1 MKKIVNYT
9 HVGEIL
15 LDELIARNLT
25 QIWLVKEAKIPKT
38 IISDIINGKRSV
50 NAKYAL
56 KLESALKIDAEF
68 WLNAQSNYELA
79 KLRSKKEVTM
89 SNNKQTAVQWL
100 EQEFIA
106 LQNYSVNELGLI
118 EKAKEMEKK
127 QIEDAYNKG
136 EFNDGFVV
144 VEDYYN
150 EIYGK

>member
-68 WLNAQSNYELA
+68 WLNAQSNYALA
-79 KLRSKKEVTM
+79 KLRSKKEVT
-89 SNNKQTAVQWL
+89 
-100 EQEFIA
+100 
-106 LQNYSVNELGLI
+106 NERT
-118 EKAKEMEKK
+118 
-127 QIEDAYNKG
+127 N
-136 EFNDGFVV
+136 
-144 VEDYYN
+144 
-150 EIYGK
+150 